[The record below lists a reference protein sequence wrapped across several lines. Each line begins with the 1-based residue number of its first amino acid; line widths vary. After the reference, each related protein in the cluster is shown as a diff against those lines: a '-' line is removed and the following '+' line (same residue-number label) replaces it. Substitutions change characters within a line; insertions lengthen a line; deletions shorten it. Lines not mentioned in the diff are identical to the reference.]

1 MKTPKLIAIL
11 LAAFAIT
18 SYAATADELKTT
30 IEAYGLSAEIQM
42 SMAGISV
49 IVTGTATNKT
59 TGLSLDIDQLL
70 NVYWKASL
78 SGNIPVPGPAAPAVP
93 IVPFASS
100 TNCLLSISGSGNF
113 TVQEG
118 GKIELTGSGYGLCNN
133 GKASIS
139 QGGEVLAPV
148 GGVAVSNYSTMGIG
162 GKVLVSGL
170 NGTAVYNT
178 GNLTIQGSA
187 EILAIGRGNLA
198 ISSNESGT
206 VSMSHGIVFGYGAT
220 DASIIQGGT
229 YSQQSG
235 GTNVIIA
242 WNNPIG
248 NPTYTTG
255 TSGNIFKLPT
265 AATAVWSNKD
275 GKAGIDY
282 AYTNPSNNNENKGFI
297 AINGVTV
304 VNPSSSSVTPS
315 SSSAQTPSS
324 SSFRSSSSYRS
335 SSSSSIIGSSSSKSD
350 PTPILSNNTIILEN
364 LPAGT
369 KIEVYNL
376 QGKRIYSAY
385 PENPKILRIGV
396 QTKGI
401 YIIKQT
407 SPANTHSQYFRL
419 SPL

>member
-1 MKTPKLIAIL
+1 MSAKIQILSNTNYPLSEVLKSELIESTRVEIAKHRLAAETYMKMPIKLFGCAIL
-11 LAAFAIT
+11 AFFT
-18 SYAATADELKTT
+18 
-30 IEAYGLSAEIQM
+30 
-42 SMAGISV
+42 
-49 IVTGTATNKT
+49 
-59 TGLSLDIDQLL
+59 
-70 NVYWKASL
+70 L
-78 SGNIPVPGPAAPAVP
+78 SGCDFSSNTYDDSPAVR
-93 IVPFASS
+93 
-100 TNCLLSISGSGNF
+100 
-113 TVQEG
+113 
-118 GKIELTGSGYGLCNN
+118 
-133 GKASIS
+133 
-139 QGGEVLAPV
+139 LAPV

-162 GKVLVSGL
+162 GKVSVSGL
-170 NGTAVYNT
+170 NGLAVYNT

-198 ISSNESGT
+198 IRSNESGT

-220 DASIIQGGT
+220 DANIIDGA

-248 NPTYTTG
+248 NPTYTAG
-255 TSGNIFKLPT
+255 TSDSIFKLPS

-282 AYTNPSNNNENKGFI
+282 AYTNNNNENKGFI
-297 AINGVTV
+297 AINGITVTGSSSSRTTS
-304 VNPSSSSVTPS
+304 SSSSVQTLS
-315 SSSAQTPSS
+315 SSSN
-324 SSFRSSSSYRS
+324 
-335 SSSSSIIGSSSSKSD
+335 GD
-350 PTPILSNNTIILEN
+350 PTPIRPINNTIVLEN

-376 QGKRIYSAY
+376 QGKRIY
-385 PENPKILRIGV
+385 LV

-419 SPL
+419 SLP

>member
-1 MKTPKLIAIL
+1 MKTPKLIAIF

-18 SYAATADELKTT
+18 SYAATADELKTA

-42 SMAGISV
+42 GMAGTAV

-59 TGLSLDIDQLL
+59 NGLSLDIDQLL

-78 SGNIPVPGPAAPAVP
+78 SGNIPAAGPAVP
-93 IVPFASS
+93 IVPFAGY

-139 QGGEVLAPV
+139 KGGEILAPV
-148 GGVAVSNYSTMGIG
+148 GGIAVSNYSTMGIG
-162 GKVLVSGL
+162 GKVSVSGL
-170 NGTAVYNT
+170 NGLAVYNT
-178 GNLTIQGSA
+178 GNLMIQGSA

-198 ISSNESGT
+198 IRSNESGT

-220 DASIIQGGT
+220 DANIIDGA
-229 YSQQSG
+229 YSQQGG

-255 TSGNIFKLPT
+255 TSDNIFKLPA

-304 VNPSSSSVTPS
+304 NNP
-315 SSSAQTPSS
+315 
-324 SSFRSSSSYRS
+324 S
-335 SSSSSIIGSSSSKSD
+335 SSSSSIIGSSSSRETSSSSRTTSSSSIVSSSSRATSSSSRTTSSSSSVQILSSSSNDD
-350 PTPILSNNTIILEN
+350 PTPIHLINNSMLQN

-376 QGKRIYSAY
+376 QGKRIY
-385 PENPKILRIGV
+385 RV

-419 SPL
+419 EI